1 MKFIESETLE
11 LKKTTSEI
19 KEAII
24 SIAAILNKHQ
34 HGELFF
40 GIKNNGI
47 VAGQN
52 VTEKTIRDVSKS
64 IADHIEPKIYPH
76 INRIEIDGKT
86 CIKVRFKGND
96 IPYFAYGRAYIRV
109 ADEDRQLSAKELE
122 KLILGKNK
130 DKLRWDTEICKEAK
144 ITDIS
149 ATKVRSFLKG
159 AGLKYDTVSNAL
171 EKLKLISDGKFLNTA
186 VILFAKKPQV
196 FFPNARLRCAV
207 FGTTDTSF
215 TIDMQ
220 DFEGDLFYLIEK
232 AEGYILKNIHIGMKL
247 EGLRRVDVPE
257 IDKAAFREAIINAFC
272 HRDYREFDSVN
283 IAVFK
288 NRVEIR
294 SPGLLYGGLTIET
307 IRTKMV
313 SERRNELIAEM
324 LHRVHFIEKW
334 GRGIKLILSKEPDTE
349 FSEVGTK
356 FITTFKRKSY
366 YEDKT
371 GVERSV
377 KKVGEGLEKGLA
389 DRLVERLA
397 ESQKIILKL
406 IKENPYISK
415 KELSKTIGISTTAID
430 KNITRLKKKGLLKR
444 IGPDKGGYW
453 EVVKK

>member
-11 LKKTTSEI
+11 LKKSTSEI
-19 KEAII
+19 KEAVI
-24 SIAAILNKHQ
+24 SIVSILNKNQ
-34 HGELFF
+34 HGELSF
-40 GIKNNGI
+40 GIKNNGTVI
-47 VAGQN
+47 GQN
-52 VTEKTIRDVSKS
+52 VTGKTLRDVSKS
-64 IADHIEPKIYPH
+64 IADNIEPKIYPH
-76 INRIEIDGKT
+76 ISHIKT
-86 CIKVRFKGND
+86 DRKSCIKVRFKGND

-109 ADEDRQLSAKELE
+109 ADEDRQLSAK
-122 KLILGKNK
+122 
-130 DKLRWDTEICKEAK
+130 
-144 ITDIS
+144 
-149 ATKVRSFLKG
+149 KVKSFLKDS
-159 AGLKYDTVSNAL
+159 GLKYDTVGNAL
-171 EKLKLISDGKFLNTA
+171 GKLRLMSDGKILNTA
-186 VILFAKKPQV
+186 VILFAKRPQA

-288 NRVEIR
+288 DRVEIR

-334 GRGIKLILSKEPDTE
+334 GRGIKLILSKEPDTK

-356 FITTFKRKSY
+356 FITTFIRKSY
-366 YEDKT
+366 YE
-371 GVERSV
+371 S
-377 KKVGEGLEKGLA
+377 KKVVEGVVEKVVEKVVGKLTTTRQSIIYHMQQNKTISAKALSGIVGISQRKIQENISWLKEKGL
-389 DRLVERLA
+389 
-397 ESQKIILKL
+397 I
-406 IKENPYISK
+406 
-415 KELSKTIGISTTAID
+415 
-430 KNITRLKKKGLLKR
+430 KR

-453 EVVKK
+453 EVVRK

>member
-1 MKFIESETLE
+1 MKFTESETLE
-11 LKKTTSEI
+11 LKKSTSEI
-19 KEAII
+19 KEAIV
-24 SIAAILNKHQ
+24 SIVSILNKHQ

-40 GIKNNGI
+40 GIKNHGVVI
-47 VAGQN
+47 GQN

-76 INRIEIDGKT
+76 ISCIEIGGKAY
-86 CIKVRFKGND
+86 IKVRFKGND

-109 ADEDRQLSAKELE
+109 ADEDRQLSVKELE
-122 KLILGKNK
+122 GLILQKNK

-144 ITDIS
+144 LSDIS
-149 ATKVRSFLKG
+149 AKKLKSFLKNV
-159 AGLKYDTVSNAL
+159 GLKYDSLRSDL
-171 EKLKLISDGKFLNTA
+171 EKLKLLSDGKLCNTA
-186 VILFAKKPQV
+186 VILFAKKPQA
-196 FFPNARLRCAV
+196 FSPNARLRCAV

-220 DFEGDLFYLIEK
+220 DFEGDLFFLIEK
-232 AEGYILKNIHIGMKL
+232 AEEYILKNIHIGMKL
-247 EGLRRVDVPE
+247 EGLRRIDVPE

-272 HRDYREFDSVN
+272 HRDYREYDSVN

-288 NRVEIR
+288 DHIEIR

-334 GRGIKLILSKEPDTE
+334 GRGIRLILSKEPDTK

-356 FITTFKRKSY
+356 FITTFKRKSFI
-366 YEDKT
+366 EDKQ
-371 GVERSV
+371 E
-377 KKVGEGLEKGLA
+377 LEKGK
-389 DRLVERLA
+389 EKTTQKTT
-397 ESQKIILKL
+397 QKIIEAIVNKSD
-406 IKENPYISK
+406 ITQ
-415 KELSKTIGISTTAID
+415 KELAAVIGITED
-430 KNITRLKKKGLLKR
+430 GVKYHVTRLREKGVLKR

>member
-149 ATKVRSFLKG
+149 ATKVRSF
-159 AGLKYDTVSNAL
+159 
-171 EKLKLISDGKFLNTA
+171 
-186 VILFAKKPQV
+186 
-196 FFPNARLRCAV
+196 
-207 FGTTDTSF
+207 
-215 TIDMQ
+215 
-220 DFEGDLFYLIEK
+220 
-232 AEGYILKNIHIGMKL
+232 
-247 EGLRRVDVPE
+247 
-257 IDKAAFREAIINAFC
+257 
-272 HRDYREFDSVN
+272 
-283 IAVFK
+283 
-288 NRVEIR
+288 
-294 SPGLLYGGLTIET
+294 
-307 IRTKMV
+307 
-313 SERRNELIAEM
+313 
-324 LHRVHFIEKW
+324 
-334 GRGIKLILSKEPDTE
+334 
-349 FSEVGTK
+349 
-356 FITTFKRKSY
+356 
-366 YEDKT
+366 
-371 GVERSV
+371 
-377 KKVGEGLEKGLA
+377 
-389 DRLVERLA
+389 
-397 ESQKIILKL
+397 
-406 IKENPYISK
+406 
-415 KELSKTIGISTTAID
+415 
-430 KNITRLKKKGLLKR
+430 
-444 IGPDKGGYW
+444 
-453 EVVKK
+453 

>member
-40 GIKNNGI
+40 GIKTNST
-47 VAGQN
+47 VTGQN

-76 INRIEIDGKT
+76 INRIEIDGKV

-109 ADEDRQLSAKELE
+109 TDEDRQLSAKELE
-122 KLILGKNK
+122 GLILGKNK
-130 DKLRWDTEICKEAK
+130 NKLRWDTKICKEAK

-149 ATKVRSFLKG
+149 ATKAKSFLKG
-159 AGLKYDTVSNAL
+159 SGLKYDTVRNAL
-171 EKLKLISDGKFLNTA
+171 EKLKLMSDSKLLNTA
-186 VILFAKKPQV
+186 AILFAKKPQA

-247 EGLRRVDVPE
+247 EGLRRIDVPE

-288 NRVEIR
+288 DRVEIR

-334 GRGIKLILSKEPDTE
+334 GRGIKLILSKEPDAK

-366 YEDKT
+366 HEDKT

-377 KKVGEGLEKGLA
+377 KKVGQKGRESTEKIRRKYG
-389 DRLVERLA
+389 ENT
-397 ESQKIILKL
+397 EKIILAIAGNQFIKTREIADRTKL
-406 IKENPYISK
+406 SQ
-415 KELSKTIGISTTAID
+415 STVEKIVA
-430 KNITRLKKKGLLKR
+430 KLKKAGILKR